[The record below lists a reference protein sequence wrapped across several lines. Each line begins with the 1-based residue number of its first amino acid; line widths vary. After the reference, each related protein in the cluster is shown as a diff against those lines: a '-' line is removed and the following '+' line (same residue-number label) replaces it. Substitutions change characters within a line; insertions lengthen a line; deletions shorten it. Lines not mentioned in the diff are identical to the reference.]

1 MDNVRVVRLLL
12 EHGADVDVRG
22 NSGKTPSELAWL
34 PKLVT
39 WARDSVRPNRDR
51 WASVAFG
58 MPNWDIWALVWT

>member
-34 PKLVT
+34 PEIVGPLSAYDPK
-39 WARDSVRPNRDR
+39 SVE
-51 WASVAFG
+51 
-58 MPNWDIWALVWT
+58 

>member
-34 PKLVT
+34 LEIVGVT
-39 WARDSVRPNRDR
+39 ATTL
-51 WASVAFG
+51 G
-58 MPNWDIWALVWT
+58 L